1 MSTSNLAQALQSA
14 IGGQSKRK
22 QLQLVTEEM
31 YRRYAVLRDN
41 RPLAIG
47 SGDVLAAALAHFDAT
62 VISRALSN
70 HCARISYQKQLAKGG
85 KRFNLNGKPEGEV
98 DEGAKTHAQAL
109 VDAAQEKSKAAAAA
123 SKIKE
128 STVAPVAP
136 PEVVAEAVEVADSHS
151 TEN

>member
-31 YRRYAVLRDN
+31 YRRYAVLREN

-47 SGDVLAAALAHFDAT
+47 TGDVLAAALPHFDAT

-70 HCARISYQKQLAKGG
+70 HCARISYQK
-85 KRFNLNGKPEGEV
+85 NSSP
-98 DEGAKTHAQAL
+98 
-109 VDAAQEKSKAAAAA
+109 KAA
-123 SKIKE
+123 
-128 STVAPVAP
+128 VAL
-136 PEVVAEAVEVADSHS
+136 
-151 TEN
+151 T

>member
-31 YRRYAVLRDN
+31 YRRYAVLREN

-47 SGDVLAAALAHFDAT
+47 TGDVLAAALPHFDAT

-85 KRFNLNGKPEGEV
+85 RRFNLNGKPEGEV

-109 VDAAQEKSKAAAAA
+109 VDAAQEKAKATAAAAKGA
-123 SKIKE
+123 SAPAKADVE
-128 STVAPVAP
+128 SASA
-136 PEVVAEAVEVADSHS
+136 ADG
-151 TEN
+151 TADQA